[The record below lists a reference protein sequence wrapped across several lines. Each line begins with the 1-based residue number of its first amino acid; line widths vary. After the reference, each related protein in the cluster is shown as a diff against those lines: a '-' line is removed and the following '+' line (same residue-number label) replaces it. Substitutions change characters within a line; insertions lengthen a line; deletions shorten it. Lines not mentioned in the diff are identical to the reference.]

1 MITPVLACGGSGPR
15 LWPMS
20 RKKNPKRSA
29 RLLGQRTMLQ
39 DTVLRLQVRG
49 MARRLLSPMAHSGS
63 SWPSSCKRWASH
75 LPPF

>member
-39 DTVLRLQVRG
+39 DTVLRFAG
-49 MARRLLSPMAHSGS
+49 AGYG
-63 SWPSSCKRWASH
+63 
-75 LPPF
+75 PPVVVTNGAFRF